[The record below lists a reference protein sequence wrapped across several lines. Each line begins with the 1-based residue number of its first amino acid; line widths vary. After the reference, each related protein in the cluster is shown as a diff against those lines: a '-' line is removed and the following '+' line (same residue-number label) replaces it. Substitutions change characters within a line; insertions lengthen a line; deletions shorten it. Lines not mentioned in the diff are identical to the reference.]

1 MINEDKAL
9 RMFYEKYV
17 EKHKGQSMEVG
28 DTEVAVLNNCT
39 MIISIPEKNRLSIN
53 FTSKPFYRTENL
65 DMYEEDEENE

>member
-9 RMFYEKYV
+9 RMFCEKYA

-39 MIISIPEKNRLSIN
+39 MIISIPEKNHLSIN
-53 FTSKPFYRTENL
+53 FTSKPFYIHENL

>member
-28 DTEVAVLNNCT
+28 DTEVAVFNNCT
-39 MIISIPEKNRLSIN
+39 MIISIPEKNHLSIN
-53 FTSKPFYRTENL
+53 FASKPFYINENL

>member
-53 FTSKPFYRTENL
+53 FPSKPFYINENL

>member
-28 DTEVAVLNNCT
+28 DTEVVVLNNCT

-53 FTSKPFYRTENL
+53 FTSKPFYINENL

>member
-53 FTSKPFYRTENL
+53 FNSKPFYINENL

>member
-39 MIISIPEKNRLSIN
+39 MIISIPKEDHLSIN
-53 FTSKPFYRTENL
+53 FTSKPFYINENL

>member
-9 RMFYEKYV
+9 RMFCEKYA

-39 MIISIPEKNRLSIN
+39 MIISIPEKNHLSIN
-53 FTSKPFYRTENL
+53 FTSKPFYINENL
-65 DMYEEDEENE
+65 DI

>member
-9 RMFYEKYV
+9 RMFCEKYV

-39 MIISIPEKNRLSIN
+39 MIISIPEKNHLSIK
-53 FTSKPFYRTENL
+53 FTSKPFYINENL

>member
-28 DTEVAVLNNCT
+28 DTEVAVLNN
-39 MIISIPEKNRLSIN
+39 
-53 FTSKPFYRTENL
+53 
-65 DMYEEDEENE
+65 

>member
-1 MINEDKAL
+1 
-9 RMFYEKYV
+9 
-17 EKHKGQSMEVG
+17 MEVG

-53 FTSKPFYRTENL
+53 FTSKPFYINENL

>member
-9 RMFYEKYV
+9 RMFCEKYA

-39 MIISIPEKNRLSIN
+39 MIISIPEKNHLSIN
-53 FTSKPFYRTENL
+53 FTSKPFYINEKL

>member
-53 FTSKPFYRTENL
+53 FTNENL
-65 DMYEEDEENE
+65 DMYEEEEENE